1 MSENETVGAKSGEL
15 HPSERP
21 KPVAAAAAGHQP
33 QTAQDKVSTV
43 TTKTE
48 TQSYP
53 PRIFFKDL
61 LSDHGLLP
69 T

>member
-1 MSENETVGAKSGEL
+1 MSGNETVGAKSGEL

-43 TTKTE
+43 ATKTE
-48 TQSYP
+48 TQSCP
-53 PRIFFKDL
+53 LKISFKDL

-69 T
+69 M

>member
-1 MSENETVGAKSGEL
+1 MSENETVGVKSGEL

-43 TTKTE
+43 TTKPE
-48 TQSYP
+48 MQSCPLKIY
-53 PRIFFKDL
+53 FKDL
-61 LSDHGLLP
+61 LSDRGLLP
-69 T
+69 M

>member
-1 MSENETVGAKSGEL
+1 MSGNETVGAKSGEL

-21 KPVAAAAAGHQP
+21 KPVTAAAAGHQP

-43 TTKTE
+43 ATKTE
-48 TQSYP
+48 TQSCP
-53 PRIFFKDL
+53 LKISFKDL
-61 LSDHGLLP
+61 LSGRGLLP